1 MNSLNSSR
9 LETLSLTENKRLLP
23 ASLTRLLDLLNAP
36 HLHELHL
43 SICNIGPELAEP
55 VIRLLRSERSRSLE
69 LLGLN
74 GNNLGHEA
82 VRDIIDA
89 VEEGCFTIRN
99 LGLYANHPRLPA
111 QGEEDEEEASIAR
124 TIVTATLES
133 KRLGE
138 ETERIPPL
146 LERNRLLTQRVQ
158 RAALRCL
165 PCARILL
172 NAQPLSDLENAR
184 MAIESISINQH
195 TPYFRLLDLPP
206 EVLYLIVRHT
216 SSDAIAL
223 SDAQYT
229 RLRKDAEGGEGLR
242 KAVRMAQSKTKGW
255 VSDESTQRALS
266 MELRDEWLRSG
277 RWDKWERDTK
287 IRAQ

>member
-23 ASLTRLLDLLNAP
+23 ASLSRLLDLLNAP

-43 SICNIGPELAEP
+43 SICNIGPELAGP
-55 VIRLLRSERSRSLE
+55 VIRLLRSDRSRSLE

-89 VEEGCFTIRN
+89 VEEGCFTVRN
-99 LGLYANHPRLPA
+99 LGLYANHSRRST
-111 QGEEDEEEASIAR
+111 QGEEDEEAPIAR
-124 TIVTATLES
+124 AIVSATLEG
-133 KRLGE
+133 KRLGD
-138 ETERIPPL
+138 ETERIPAL

-158 RAALRCL
+158 QAALRCL

-172 NAQPLSDLENAR
+172 NAQPLSDLETAR
-184 MAIESISINQH
+184 MAVESISLKQH

-216 SSDAIAL
+216 SSDASAL

-266 MELRDEWLRSG
+266 MELRDDWLRSG

-287 IRAQ
+287 ARMS